1 MRFAPRMPAD
11 LTPQRLLATL
21 AELPTTDRYWVAYSG
36 GLDSHVLL
44 HAMAG
49 LRAQLGGAEVR
60 AVHVNHGL
68 QGDADAWAGHCR
80 SACERLAVACVVLE
94 VEARPAAG
102 QSPEAAARQVR
113 YETLASAM
121 CPGDV
126 MLTAHHQDD
135 QAETVLLHLLR
146 GSGPHGLAAMGPW
159 RVFGPGWLGRPLLE
173 LPRAALRAYAEG
185 HGLHWVDDPSNRE
198 DRFERNFLRHE
209 VVPTLKRR
217 WPSLTPVLA
226 RVARH
231 QADAAQ
237 LMDDLGDMDLEQVGG
252 PTPDTLSVAHLQA
265 LGAARQ
271 RNALRRWFR
280 SLALPLPTTRH
291 LHHVVRDLLGAAQDA
306 MPRVGWEG
314 AEVRRYRGLIYAMV
328 PLDSADPS
336 LFLTWQPRE
345 PLSLPLGALVAEPV
359 TGRGLRAECIDHG
372 GLVVRFRQGGERCQL
387 PGRIHSQ
394 SLKKLLQARGL
405 PPWLREHLP
414 LLYVAGQ
421 LAAVGD
427 LWVCEPFLA
436 RQGEAGYA
444 IEWRRGKRDWRL
456 EAGDRKRETRNKK
469 RKMKR
474 RKEERGTGN
483 EEPGTRNQEPG
494 TRNAERG
501 TRDGKRE

>member
-173 LPRAALRAYAEG
+173 LPRASLRAYAES

-198 DRFERNFLRHE
+198 DRFARNFLRNE
-209 VVPTLKRR
+209 VVPTVKIR
-217 WPSLTPVLA
+217 WPYLNRVLA
-226 RVARH
+226 RAARH
-231 QADAAQ
+231 QADAAR
-237 LMDDLGDMDLEQVGG
+237 LIDDLGDMDLERAAGS
-252 PTPDTLSVAHLQA
+252 TPNTLSVARLQA
-265 LGAARQ
+265 LSAERQ

-280 SLALPLPTTRH
+280 GLGLPLPTTSH
-291 LHHVVRDLLGAAQDA
+291 LHHVICDVLGAAEDG

-314 AEVRRYRGLIYAMV
+314 AEVRRYRGLVYAMV
-328 PLDSADPS
+328 PLCRADPTLS
-336 LFLTWQPRE
+336 LSWQPRE
-345 PLSLPLGALVAEPV
+345 RLSLPLGELVAEPV
-359 TGRGLRAECIDHG
+359 IGRGLRAACVDDG
-372 GLVVRFRQGGERCQL
+372 GLVVRFRQGGERCLL
-387 PGRIHSQ
+387 PGRVHSQ
-394 SLKKLLQARGL
+394 SLKKLLQDLGL
-405 PPWLREHLP
+405 PPWLRERLP
-414 LLYVAGQ
+414 LLYLDGQ

-427 LWVCEPFLA
+427 LWVCQPFLA
-436 RQGEAGYA
+436 REEEAGYA

-456 EAGDRKRETRNKK
+456 EAGDRKRETKNE
-469 RKMKR
+469 
-474 RKEERGTGN
+474 KEKGGTGN
-483 EEPGTRNQEPG
+483 EGPGTRNE
-494 TRNAERG
+494 
-501 TRDGKRE
+501 KRR